1 MNSLRDFQARHDLSM
16 EALCA
21 RILERHAATIR
32 IKKPAVAIGNL
43 ARIVETTLMLA
54 NRKGFHSTSLRDLTE
69 QSGLSMGALTPIST
83 ARTRC

>member
-1 MNSLRDFQARHDLSM
+1 MTPRPRVSM

-43 ARIVETTLMLA
+43 ARIGETTLMLA

-69 QSGLSMGALTPIST
+69 RDFLAL
-83 ARTRC
+83 RLVREVL